1 MSLDGNTFPNN
12 EAYLKDYEEK
22 IRQLPYEELNDI
34 LDVIDRNP
42 VSRDKSPE
50 RINIVKKRM
59 AELEP
64 IVCQEEERKAKLH
77 EELEER
83 YRKNHSHIFSI
94 ILFLPMLIAVQFF
107 EFNDNVKL
115 IFTGLILPLFALDGF
130 INKGF
135 ISRGGTIHKDET
147 PILFKIYLIT
157 FLIASVICL
166 VSGIYYSFNP

>member
-77 EELEER
+77 EELEKKYKE
-83 YRKNHSHIFSI
+83 NHSIIFGVLFFAFLIVGINCIAIEQTEASTFCLAFASLFLGIEGYVDKRLGHIYKEESPIAFKITLTVYFTLSA
-94 ILFLPMLIAVQFF
+94 ILFIYGIYS
-107 EFNDNVKL
+107 L
-115 IFTGLILPLFALDGF
+115 IF
-130 INKGF
+130 
-135 ISRGGTIHKDET
+135 
-147 PILFKIYLIT
+147 
-157 FLIASVICL
+157 
-166 VSGIYYSFNP
+166 